1 MRIVSFEENGIH
13 FAFTAEPG
21 KPALLLHCSAMAFDL
36 ALLHPGARP
45 FMNMAQ
51 VHAAGE
57 NQADHHGSKHTG
69 NMPSGRLVYEAHRDE
84 QNGYGRKLTVFQRA
98 DAVTVISHYQF
109 YRGIPVVRAWTE
121 VVNGQ
126 QEPLGLEYVASFA
139 LTGLEKEGLLPW
151 QDKMRIA
158 VPHNTWAYEA
168 QWQRYTLPELG
179 LYPKNDFSLKRI
191 AYSSTGSWPTSEYLP
206 MGYLENT
213 QCGTSLLW
221 QIETNASWSWEIS
234 DLDGHL
240 YLQLSSA
247 SQQEGHWY
255 KQLGKGESFC
265 SDPVAI
271 AAVPGAMDEAVGA
284 LTRYRRV
291 IRRANEDNEAL
302 PVIFNDYM
310 NCLMGDPTTQRELPL
325 IRAAAEAGCEYYVID
340 AGWYS
345 DGPWWDGVGE
355 WLPAPGRFPGGLK
368 ALLDEIR
375 RHGMVPGLWLEIE
388 VMGIHCPLAQAV
400 PKDWFFCR
408 HGKPVMDHDRYQ
420 LDFRH
425 PDVRAHADAV
435 VDRLVQEYGVGYIK
449 MDYNINAGVGTE
461 RSADSFGDGLM
472 GHTRAYLAWLDGVF
486 ARYPKLVIE
495 NCSSG
500 GMRMDY
506 ALLARHSIQSTSDQT
521 RYLAYPSIAAASP
534 TAVTPEQSAVW
545 SYPLADGSVEETVF
559 NMVNAMLLRIHQSGH
574 LANLSPE
581 RFAVV
586 REGIAYYKSIRSL
599 IPQGLPLWPLGLP
612 RMGDPW
618 VCFGL
623 KAQGKIFL
631 ALWRLSSAGPDIT
644 LPFPGLRGRQ
654 VQVSCSFPSFSRTR
668 FQWNAAA
675 GSLSVIM
682 DEPNTARLFELSY
695 GESL

>member
-1 MRIVSFEENGIH
+1 
-13 FAFTAEPG
+13 
-21 KPALLLHCSAMAFDL
+21 
-36 ALLHPGARP
+36 
-45 FMNMAQ
+45 
-51 VHAAGE
+51 
-57 NQADHHGSKHTG
+57 
-69 NMPSGRLVYEAHRDE
+69 
-84 QNGYGRKLTVFQRA
+84 
-98 DAVTVISHYQF
+98 
-109 YRGIPVVRAWTE
+109 
-121 VVNGQ
+121 
-126 QEPLGLEYVASFA
+126 
-139 LTGLEKEGLLPW
+139 
-151 QDKMRIA
+151 
-158 VPHNTWAYEA
+158 
-168 QWQRYTLPELG
+168 
-179 LYPKNDFSLKRI
+179 
-191 AYSSTGSWPTSEYLP
+191 
-206 MGYLENT
+206 
-213 QCGTSLLW
+213 
-221 QIETNASWSWEIS
+221 
-234 DLDGHL
+234 
-240 YLQLSSA
+240 
-247 SQQEGHWY
+247 
-255 KQLGKGESFC
+255 
-265 SDPVAI
+265 
-271 AAVPGAMDEAVGA
+271 
-284 LTRYRRV
+284 
-291 IRRANEDNEAL
+291 
-302 PVIFNDYM
+302 M

-375 RHGMVPGLWLEIE
+375 HHGMVPGLWLEIE
-388 VMGIHCPLAQAV
+388 VMGIHCPLAAAA

-408 HGKPVMDHDRYQ
+408 HGKPVIDHDRYQ

-461 RSADSFGDGLM
+461 QSADSFGDGLM
-472 GHTRAYLAWLDGVF
+472 NHTRAYLAWLDGVF
-486 ARYPKLVIE
+486 TRYPHLVIE

-521 RYLAYPSIAAASP
+521 RYLYYPSIAAASP

-586 REGIAYYKSIRSL
+586 REGIAYYKSIRRL
-599 IPQGLPLWPLGLP
+599 IPQALPLWPLDLP

-623 KAQGKIFL
+623 KARGKIFL

-644 LPFPGLRGRQ
+644 LPFPGLKGRQ
-654 VQVSCSFPSFSRTR
+654 VQVSCAFPSFSRTR
-668 FQWNAAA
+668 FEWNVAA

-682 DEPNTARLFELSY
+682 EEPNTARLFELSF
-695 GESL
+695 EE